1 MASVAA
7 DEYLKSQSGAN
18 QLQFGADNYFVSVY
32 LTPSMSAPWMFRFG
46 GHHMT
51 VNVSMVGDNVTMA
64 PSFPGCQPC
73 QYTSNNQTLQ
83 PDADQVNKGFALIG
97 SSMRRSNN
105 RRFAAPRRSI

>member
-1 MASVAA
+1 
-7 DEYLKSQSGAN
+7 
-18 QLQFGADNYFVSVY
+18 
-32 LTPSMSAPWMFRFG
+32 
-46 GHHMT
+46 
-51 VNVSMVGDNVTMA
+51 MA
-64 PSFPGCQPC
+64 PTFPGCQPC